1 MLTERCGSLPYV
13 APEVCFYD
21 KFGYLLN
28 PDPRVQL
35 NRDKPYSAE
44 PIDVW
49 GVGVILFT
57 LIVGSA

>member
-1 MLTERCGSLPYV
+1 MWQSAIRRTRSAFLYLFCYV
-13 APEVCFYD
+13 
-21 KFGYLLN
+21 LN

-35 NRDKPYSAE
+35 NTDKPYAAE

-57 LIVGSA
+57 MVAGSA